1 MKHIKLSFILGLPLL
16 LASCNDWL
24 DVTPRSQVKAE
35 TLYETE
41 EGFKQALNGAYIQM
55 GDGDLYGRNA
65 SMYVP
70 EFMAKSW
77 TVPSAASNLTN
88 YSIAN
93 LDFTESGAET
103 VMNNLFSAYYK
114 AVSQLNDILAN
125 LKTTTV
131 QFSYG
136 NDKLI
141 EGEAL
146 GLRAFLHLDVLRL
159 WGPTPAKA
167 EDGTLA
173 VPYVTSVTNNTSDLR
188 SKTWGEVK
196 RAIIADLDEAEEIL
210 GKVDPITYANKD
222 SLNSLTHYSYYIGMG
237 TMPQDEWQMKRRDR
251 FNYYAV
257 LATKARFYH
266 YVGDKENATKYAKM
280 VVDAGKTELCTE
292 STVAKSLTMYPEQ
305 IFGLSN
311 VNLLDLIRDSYLSS
325 TAQFTVR
332 ELYLQYIY
340 ETTLN
345 VNDIRAV
352 PNRYWGNV
360 TYLNGTVVNT
370 FYKYVGNDNIESDK
384 RIPMLRLSEMY
395 LILTEDL
402 PMAEAKEYFTTYRI
416 SRGMTASVDETSFAS
431 ESALLNRLTYEYLK
445 EFYGEGQMYYF
456 YKSHNTQQFTYPSRA
471 KLPATG
477 YDIPLPQGQTNFE

>member
-1 MKHIKLSFILGLPLL
+1 MKHIKLTLLICLPLL
-16 LASCNDWL
+16 LASCDDWL

-35 TLYETE
+35 TLFETE

-55 GDGDLYGRNA
+55 GEGSLYGRNA
-65 SMYVP
+65 TMYIP
-70 EFMAKSW
+70 EFMARNW

-103 VMNNLFSAYYK
+103 MMSNLFSAYYK
-114 AVSQLNDILAN
+114 TVSQLNDILSN
-125 LKTTTV
+125 LKTCNV
-131 QFSYG
+131 QFLYN

-146 GLRAFLHLDVLRL
+146 GLRAFLHLDVLRM
-159 WGPTPAKA
+159 WGPTPTKA
-167 EDGTLA
+167 EEGAKA
-173 VPYVTSVTNNTSDLR
+173 VPYVTAVTNNTAELT

-196 RAIIADLDEAEEIL
+196 SAILADLDKAEELL
-210 GKVDPITYANKD
+210 GKYDPITYANKD
-222 SLNSLTHYSYYIGMG
+222 SLNSLTHYSYYIGKG

-266 YVGDKENATKYAKM
+266 YIGDKENAARYARM
-280 VVDAGKTELCTE
+280 VVEAGKTDLCTE
-292 STVAKSLTMYPEQ
+292 STIASSLTMYPEQ

-311 VNLLDLIRDSYLSS
+311 VNLLDLIRNYFLSS
-325 TAQFTVR
+325 GATFTVR
-332 ELYLQYIY
+332 ETYLSYIY
-340 ETTLN
+340 ETSLN
-345 VNDIRAV
+345 VNDIRAIS
-352 PNRYWGNV
+352 NRYWGNV
-360 TYLNGTVVNT
+360 TYSNGTVVNT
-370 FYKYVGNDNIESDK
+370 FYKFVGNNSIESDK
-384 RIPMLRLSEMY
+384 RIPMIRLSEMY

-402 PMAEAKEYFTTYRI
+402 PMEDAKPYFSTYRI
-416 SRGMTASVDETSFAS
+416 ARGMSASVDESSFAS
-431 ESALLNRLTYEYLK
+431 ESALLSRLTSEYLK

-456 YKSHNTQQFTYPSRA
+456 YKSHNSQQFTWPSRA

-477 YDIPLPQGQTNFE
+477 YDIPLPQGLTNFE